1 MNTQRRILSS
11 IEPLCAFRDG
21 VVQLVDHCFLVDFFH
36 VVPDAKPQDCEQDVD
51 RVLALGGE
59 KVLRIILEEF
69 FLNQSLIRHLL
80 QASR

>member
-1 MNTQRRILSS
+1 MQ
-11 IEPLCAFRDG
+11 
-21 VVQLVDHCFLVDFFH
+21 VVDHGFFVRLSH